1 MEKTQREYY
10 LNEQLK
16 AIQKELG
23 EIEEGKDETK
33 VLEDSIKKA
42 KMSKEAEEKCFA
54 ELKKLRMMSPM
65 SAESTV
71 VRNYLEWM
79 VALPWHK
86 SSKVN
91 TDINVAQ
98 KVLDKDHYG
107 LEKVKDR
114 ILNFLRFSLEYKKL
128 KDLFCV
134 W

>member
-1 MEKTQREYY
+1 M
-10 LNEQLK
+10 K

-42 KMSKEAEEKCFA
+42 KMSKEAEDKCFA
-54 ELKKLRMMSPM
+54 ELKKLKMMSPM

-79 VALPWHK
+79 VSLPWQK
-86 SSKVN
+86 ESKVSS
-91 TDINVAQ
+91 DITEAQ
-98 KVLDKDHYG
+98 KVLDQDHFG

-114 ILNFLRFSLEYKKL
+114 ILEFLAVQSRIKKIKGPIL
-128 KDLFCV
+128 CLVGPPGVGKTS
-134 W
+134 

>member
-1 MEKTQREYY
+1 MEKISTLLKNQPAIEWEDY
-10 LNEQLK
+10 LESL
-16 AIQKELG
+16 QKTKIEAKNLG
-23 EIEEGKDETK
+23 DDITK

-71 VRNYLEWM
+71 VRKYLEWM

-91 TDINVAQ
+91 A
-98 KVLDKDHYG
+98 
-107 LEKVKDR
+107 
-114 ILNFLRFSLEYKKL
+114 
-128 KDLFCV
+128 C
-134 W
+134 